1 MPEHAAAFD
10 ISDKVC
16 VVTGGTGALG
26 GGIARGFARHG
37 AKVGVL
43 ARSAGAAEKVAA
55 ELHSG
60 GGEALALVADVLDV
74 GQLEAARGLVMEKW
88 GRVDVLVNAAGGN
101 QPSATV
107 APTGTMFDLEPDAFR
122 SVVEL
127 NLVGTF
133 LPVLVFGKAMV
144 ATGRGSIINISSMT
158 AKLPMSRTAGYG
170 SAKAGVDNLT
180 GWLADHLARQFGQG
194 VRVNAIAPGFFLG
207 DQNRALLTCP
217 DGSFTPRGQAV
228 VSRTPMGRL
237 GDPEDLVGT
246 AVWLASD
253 ASAFVTGVVVP
264 VDGGFSAAAGI

>member
-1 MPEHAAAFD
+1 MK
-10 ISDKVC
+10 IW
-16 VVTGGTGALG
+16 L
-26 GGIARGFARHG
+26 
-37 AKVGVL
+37 L
-43 ARSAGAAEKVAA
+43 
-55 ELHSG
+55 
-60 GGEALALVADVLDV
+60 ALAALPLAAQQTTPAAQETPAAPVASTPETTITGSVDLGYRFNSV
-74 GQLEAARGLVMEKW
+74 GGSL
-88 GRVDVLVNAAGGN
+88 
-101 QPSATV
+101 
-107 APTGTMFDLEPDAFR
+107 DAFR